1 LHAISKIIL
10 QSSYT
15 HHFFS
20 YILRLMDNNFSSIS
34 EIAYQSGFNN
44 VASFNRAF
52 KTLMKKSPRA
62 FMKEYQTETESV

>member
-1 LHAISKIIL
+1 
-10 QSSYT
+10 
-15 HHFFS
+15 
-20 YILRLMDNNFSSIS
+20 MDNNFSSIS

-62 FMKEYQTETESV
+62 FMKEYQTETESA